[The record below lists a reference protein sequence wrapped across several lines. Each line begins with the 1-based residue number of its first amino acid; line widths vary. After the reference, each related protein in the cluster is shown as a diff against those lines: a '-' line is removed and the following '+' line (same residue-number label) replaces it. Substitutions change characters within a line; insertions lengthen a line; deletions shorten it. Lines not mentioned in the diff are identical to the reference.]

1 MADLGARVGFAQHEG
16 DQLMTASDSR
26 DERVLFDVD
35 PENRIA
41 TITLNNPQQRNSY
54 DAAMRDSVAR
64 CLDRVAEDD
73 DLTVVLLRGAD
84 GVFST
89 GADMNN
95 AYGWYGEGNAGGSAA
110 GESRAKSRPSQR
122 RRLTVD
128 RKSFGFYH
136 NLMGF
141 PKVTVGEIS
150 GYALGG
156 GFEIALMTDISV
168 IARDTKIG
176 MPATRFL
183 GPALGSLHMFFHR
196 LGPVLARRLLLTGDI
211 IEAAMVEHL
220 GIFTETCDPGQAR
233 RVHGTGRRKPPR
245 CPQTVSS
252 SPRRLFGWSN
262 RARRTRARKWP
273 ATCSTPTARI
283 CSSRRGS
290 STSSRRGRSTAPRR
304 RSGYAMSTSTYRNRH

>member
-1 MADLGARVGFAQHEG
+1 
-16 DQLMTASDSR
+16 MTASTD
-26 DERVLFDVD
+26 DRVLFDVD
-35 PENRIA
+35 HEKRIA
-41 TITLNNPQQRNSY
+41 TITLNNPAQRNSY
-54 DAAMRDSVAR
+54 DATMRDAIAR
-64 CLDRVAEDD
+64 YLDRVAEDD
-73 DLTVVLLRGAD
+73 DITVVLLRGAE

-95 AYGWYGEGNAGGSAA
+95 AYGWYGDRADKEKPAA
-110 GESRAKSRPSQR
+110 RSRPSQR

-156 GFEIALMTDISV
+156 GFEMALMTDISV
-168 IARDTKIG
+168 IGRDTKIG

-211 IEAAMVEHL
+211 IEAGAIEHL
-220 GIFTETCDPGQAR
+220 GVFTDTCEPDSVSARARYWAEKAAKMPADGVVIAKEAFRLVEQSQAYQGEEVASYLFHAYGTNLQFAPGEFNFVKTRAQ
-233 RVHGTGRRKPPR
+233 HGTKAAF
-245 CPQTVSS
+245 
-252 SPRRLFGWSN
+252 RLRDEHFHVPEP
-262 RARRTRARKWP
+262 K
-273 ATCSTPTARI
+273 
-283 CSSRRGS
+283 
-290 STSSRRGRSTAPRR
+290 
-304 RSGYAMSTSTYRNRH
+304 

>member
-1 MADLGARVGFAQHEG
+1 
-16 DQLMTASDSR
+16 MTVSDSA
-26 DERVLFDVD
+26 DDRVLFEVD
-35 PENRIA
+35 PERRIA
-41 TITLNNPQQRNSY
+41 TITLNNPAHRNSY
-54 DAAMRDSVAR
+54 DAAMRDAVAR
-64 CLDRVAEDD
+64 CLDRVADDD
-73 DLTVVLLRGAD
+73 DLTVVLLRGAG

-95 AYGWYGEGNAGGSAA
+95 AYGWYGKPDPAGQDDPAA
-110 GESRAKSRPSQR
+110 KRRPSQR

-136 NLMGF
+136 NFMGF

-156 GFEIALMTDISV
+156 GFEMALMTDISV

-211 IEAAMVEHL
+211 IEAGAVERL
-220 GIFTETCDPGQAR
+220 GVFTETCDASEVAARARYWAEKAAKMPADGVVIAKEAFRLVEQTQAYHGEEVASYLFHAFGTNLQFGPGEFNFVKTRAQ
-233 RVHGTGRRKPPR
+233 HGTKEAF
-245 CPQTVSS
+245 
-252 SPRRLFGWSN
+252 RLRDEHFHV
-262 RARRTRARKWP
+262 TEP
-273 ATCSTPTARI
+273 AA
-283 CSSRRGS
+283 
-290 STSSRRGRSTAPRR
+290 
-304 RSGYAMSTSTYRNRH
+304 

>member
-1 MADLGARVGFAQHEG
+1 
-16 DQLMTASDSR
+16 MTD
-26 DERVLFDVD
+26 DDRVLFEVD
-35 PENRIA
+35 RDKRIA
-41 TITLNNPQQRNSY
+41 TITLNNPAQRNSY
-54 DAAMRDSVAR
+54 DASMRDALGR
-64 CLDRVAEDD
+64 HLDVVAEDD
-73 DLTVVLLRGAD
+73 DITVVLLRGAE

-95 AYGWYGEGNAGGSAA
+95 AYGWYGDKSE
-110 GESRAKSRPSQR
+110 EQAKRRPSQR

-156 GFEIALMTDISV
+156 GFEMALMTDISV

-196 LGPVLARRLLLTGDI
+196 LGPVLARRLLLTGDTI
-211 IEAAMVEHL
+211 TAADVEHL
-220 GIFTETCDPGQAR
+220 GVFTDTCDAGSVTA
-233 RVHGTGRRKPPR
+233 
-245 CPQTVSS
+245 
-252 SPRRLFGWSN
+252 
-262 RARRTRARKWP
+262 RARYWAEKAAKMPADGVVIAKEAFRLVEQSQAYQGEEVASYLFHAYGTNLQFAPGEFNFVKTRAQVGTKEAFRLRDEHFYVP
-273 ATCSTPTARI
+273 EPQ
-283 CSSRRGS
+283 
-290 STSSRRGRSTAPRR
+290 
-304 RSGYAMSTSTYRNRH
+304 

>member
-1 MADLGARVGFAQHEG
+1 MTTSDAGDDRVRFEA
-16 DQLMTASDSR
+16 
-26 DERVLFDVD
+26 D
-35 PENRIA
+35 PEKRIA
-41 TITLNNPQQRNSY
+41 TITLNNPAQRNSY
-54 DAAMRDSVAR
+54 DATMRDALAR

-73 DLTVVLLRGAD
+73 DLTVVLLRGAE

-95 AYGWYGEGNAGGSAA
+95 AYGWYGASSPADE
-110 GESRAKSRPSQR
+110 RAKRRPSQR

-156 GFEIALMTDISV
+156 GFEMALMTDISV
-168 IARDTKIG
+168 IARDTRIG

-196 LGPVLARRLLLTGDI
+196 LGPVLARRMLLTGDI
-211 IEAAMVEHL
+211 IEAGAVEHL
-220 GIFTETCDPGQAR
+220 GVFTETCAATAVTARARYWAEKAAKMPADGVVIAKEAFRLVEQSQAYQGEEVASYLFHAYGTNLQFAPGEFNFVKTRAE
-233 RVHGTGRRKPPR
+233 HGTKEAF
-245 CPQTVSS
+245 
-252 SPRRLFGWSN
+252 RLRDEHFHVPEPD
-262 RARRTRARKWP
+262 TD
-273 ATCSTPTARI
+273 
-283 CSSRRGS
+283 
-290 STSSRRGRSTAPRR
+290 
-304 RSGYAMSTSTYRNRH
+304 